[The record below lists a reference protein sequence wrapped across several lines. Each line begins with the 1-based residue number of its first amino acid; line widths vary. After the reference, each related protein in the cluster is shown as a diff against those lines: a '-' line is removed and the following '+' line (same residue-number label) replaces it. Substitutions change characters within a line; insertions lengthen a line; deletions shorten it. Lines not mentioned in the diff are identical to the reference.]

1 MRERGNIH
9 WDDLHALRTS
19 ALLLPLPGPIH
30 SGAGVGIDA
39 GAASLDLDELAT
51 GTFWLEA
58 KVARAD
64 CDCAFKE
71 LEGGVAFGLSSD
83 RASRN

>member
-1 MRERGNIH
+1 MRGRGNIH

-19 ALLLPLPGPIH
+19 ALLLPLPGTVH
-30 SGAGVGIDA
+30 SGVGVGIDA

-51 GTFWLEA
+51 GSSWLEA

-64 CDCAFKE
+64 CDCT
-71 LEGGVAFGLSSD
+71 LEEEGVAFGLSSD